1 MRAIV
6 MGPHGVRLH
15 GVCVTVKLWPLKGT
29 RIQGDLCDS
38 CTPRGSL
45 DEGGEEE
52 SFGLIIEA
60 RKFPLLAGHRVM
72 INLTDGTQLE

>member
-1 MRAIV
+1 M
-6 MGPHGVRLH
+6 
-15 GVCVTVKLWPLKGT
+15 TVKLWPLKGT
-29 RIQGDLCDS
+29 RIQGNLYDS

-52 SFGLIIEA
+52 SSSLIMEA

-72 INLTDGTQLE
+72 IHLIDDTQPE